1 MADDLSLDE
10 QIERACA
17 GFEIDWDHP
26 RRVAEHCDRLF
37 DGLRHLHGLT
47 KTFRPILH
55 ATGLLHDITLA
66 RGKEDHHE
74 TGAEAVLGLDVPA
87 LSASE
92 KRIIAA
98 AIRFHPRKVRVESFI
113 DALAGSEDRS
123 ELQIAGRITALLR
136 IADGL
141 DHCRSQTTEIA
152 GFADDGDSVRVL
164 TMGGDAAVE
173 DTEFTNE
180 KTDFWNTLALQPI
193 RIEASP
199 NGDVVGVR
207 LVEPGIPVAE
217 AVRRIFQ
224 QQIEQLISLQYGLPY
239 DEDVEFVHEMR
250 VATRRLRSALGILGK
265 SLGEKRKHIRTELS
279 WLADALGTVR
289 DCDVI
294 LLFLGKYRKQADPEH
309 VPFIEAL
316 IDAERGARGFNQRE
330 LVKTFASDRCV
341 LFLNDFRRLAVT
353 PVGSEDG
360 IPKTGRR
367 ASRPVWKQARRD
379 IARRFERVEK
389 YSRNLARLSVGDQHR
404 LRIDCKKL
412 RYTAEFFNDI
422 YKKGLRTVTGP
433 ASKMQDLLGEVHDVV
448 VWSER
453 IRKHI
458 DRNEDLKPDAPAA
471 QALFS
476 HLEKRSEEDLKK
488 AQKVWRRFTRPK
500 RRKRIRKT
508 INSPRKK

>member
-1 MADDLSLDE
+1 MADGLSLDE

-47 KTFRPILH
+47 KTSQPVLH
-55 ATGLLHDITLA
+55 AAGLLHDITLA

-74 TGAEAVLGLDVPA
+74 TGAEAVPGLDLPA
-87 LSASE
+87 LSESE

-98 AIRFHPRKVRVESFI
+98 AIRFHPRKVRVAEFI
-113 DALAGSEDRS
+113 DALAGSEDRA

-152 GFADDGDSVRVL
+152 GFADDGEHVRVL
-164 TMGGDAAVE
+164 TRGGEAAVE
-173 DTEFTNE
+173 DTEFTNG
-180 KTDFWNTLALQPI
+180 KIDFWNTLALRPI
-193 RIEASP
+193 RIEDSP
-199 NGDVVGVR
+199 NGEVVGFP

-224 QQIEQLISLQYGLPY
+224 QQIEQLISLEYGLPY

-250 VATRRLRSALGILGK
+250 VATRRLRSAVGILGK
-265 SLGEKRKHIRTELS
+265 SLGERRDSIRTELS
-279 WLADALGTVR
+279 WLAGALGKVR

-316 IDAERGARGFNQRE
+316 VGAEREVRRVSQRE

-341 LFLNDFRRLAVT
+341 LFLNDFRRLAVS

-360 IPKTGRR
+360 IPNTGKR
-367 ASRPVWKQARRD
+367 AARPVWKQARRD
-379 IARRFERVEK
+379 IARRFDTVEK
-389 YSRNLARLSVGDQHR
+389 YSRNLARLPVEDQHR

-412 RYTAEFFNDI
+412 RYTAEFFSDI
-422 YKKGLRTVTGP
+422 YKKGLRTVTRP

-448 VWSER
+448 VWSDR
-453 IRKHI
+453 IRKNI
-458 DRNEDLKPDAPAA
+458 EGSEDLSAADPAA

-488 AQKVWRRFTRPK
+488 AQKVWRKFTRPK
-500 RRKRIRKT
+500 RRKRIRKA
-508 INSPRKK
+508 IASPRKK